1 MGRHEWFIQLRGG
14 DVIVSRILFV
24 EHDANLREA
33 FASAVREALDPDHPD
48 DVAFVGA
55 GSVAEAR
62 ARLREGGLD
71 AALVDA
77 AMPDGD
83 GLELVHEI
91 NDGGVGSPMPT
102 LVWTARLDPSVA
114 VRAMEAGAD
123 GAFSKEASAQEVA
136 GAIKRVL
143 GGGRSGA

>member
-1 MGRHEWFIQLRGG
+1 MEK
-14 DVIVSRILFV
+14 RILVV
-24 EHDANLREA
+24 EDDADLREA
-33 FASAVREALDPDHPD
+33 FARALRETLSPDHPD
-48 DVAFVGA
+48 VAVVGV

-77 AMPDGD
+77 AMSDGD
-83 GLELVHEI
+83 GVELVQEI